1 MEETYIH
8 KPFIR
13 HVIIIIRANAVSTI
27 EVPRESILHDITE
40 GHAINTIRK
49 EGMTI
54 ERPRRT

>member
-49 EGMTI
+49 DGMTI
-54 ERPRRT
+54 ERPR